1 MTDRRVTFSNTTLI
15 QALNGETAGGQFS
28 CNLRNG
34 QPIFAGVEY
43 DVLNDFFNCSTIN
56 GGFTINSFATTVGL
70 ANLYFLSGSN
80 GACNV
85 LYGPLVDSVDSSAN
99 LVPEPLSVG
108 GRAFVRIGAPDC
120 DIGTDCFVV
129 PPTPGIC
136 DSTLDPANAAVTF
149 APLPFSITDPDGIDN
164 SNFVFSFSSGN
175 EDRYFSINSATGA
188 LTLARALDRDVGPS
202 NFTLMVQVSDGIFTD
217 TFPIDIAVED
227 RNDNPPV
234 PLQDPIVGSVD
245 EGAAAQAEVATFSF
259 TDLDEGLN
267 AALMYIVS
275 GAGGNFAIPDST
287 IGRIVSQ
294 RVFDYDAGDRFFNF
308 TVIAADG
315 GSPSLIGS
323 ARVEITVNDLNDNR
337 PSIVVEAIPDVAY
350 IEDGEPVSPATVT
363 VSDADSDSFPILYAV
378 VRIYEALNGD
388 SEILSLNASLPSG
401 FRIGYD
407 NNTLVIVGAG
417 SPELYSLLLRHV
429 TYENIAVL
437 FETPLNRTLIY
448 GVCDQLVND
457 IILSLLSTDTQRA
470 LMSAGAID
478 SSLPLEDL
486 EMLISSCRELVVNS
500 ASLTLEEINDRPSLL
515 NITIEFPPIGEDQAP
530 ETIMRSCVGD
540 LFSAAVVDVDRDPFV
555 GIAIVGHGSP
565 ASGRID
571 IPVDVGPCRTMH
583 NEFRSRGNCP
593 RQCALRNSLTCF
605 TDRSRTDYIFLCY
618 SGSVSTGN
626 FLFSDRCRGG
636 GRGKRQTTPSDGIPT
651 VPDFDDI
658 VRAEL
663 YTGVGAPIDITRLF
677 AVGEFSTGLESIQ
690 QQCSILSSNGSYYSF
705 TLRNGSIVEIAT
717 PTFDFTSIEI
727 ANVSEVSAILAGPL
741 SFIRWIP
748 IENQVG
754 TAYFDYKAWDGSNGL
769 ITGATGIDTTDEGD
783 TAFSL
788 EIGRA
793 IVEVTSVNDA
803 PVIELGGPGQLN
815 YSTTYVEGGP
825 SVFVAD
831 RNAAVVEFDS
841 GDLTLFDLRVK
852 ISALG
857 GSCDLPNYIGAST
870 DRLSYFNDTEMP
882 LTYNLSIT
890 GQACVEYT
898 FEGEMSIDQWR
909 AFITMIR
916 FRVEDDEPSD
926 HTRQISFIIRDAILD
941 STPSYTFIDLRLVSD
956 ICPVLTLPG
965 SSPVTHAEHGGPT
978 VLDGTII
985 LTDADRDPLIRSA
998 TVAIR
1003 ADPTIRCGTCELS
1016 ANTGSTGIS
1025 ASFNSTTLLLSL
1037 TGDASPEDYQQVL
1050 RTVAFEDTGP
1060 EPSFN
1065 LVDVQFSV
1073 FDPAVSPCTSAMG
1086 DLSVMVEHL
1095 NDNSPEL
1102 YLDAGSQDYAATF
1115 TEGDS
1120 PVRVTGRDVLIMDAD
1135 GVESDIYDILVVI
1148 EQGCISSEDRLEF
1161 PSGYTPTTVS
1171 DAYDVASC
1179 SLLLNGSRTALQT
1192 DLQQLR
1198 YRNTN
1203 IDNPTPVQR
1212 ILNFTIFDGS
1222 LDSTFAQTVLDVVAV
1237 NDAPVIDLDVGN
1249 PVSSNSFVTLIL
1261 GTTSVRITD
1270 PAGASIQDPDDS
1282 NLFGMVLNLFELD
1295 ANGNRV
1301 TPRSDA
1307 FFESIGSSNPNLS
1320 LSFGLVFSYN
1330 RDAGVARIAGTTSI
1344 ANYVAVLNDL
1354 LYSNIRLPPTENRR
1368 QIGIQVS
1375 DGTDQSA
1382 MAFATIMF
1390 AGQLTPPELD
1400 LNGNQPGRNV
1410 QETYVITTPPLVL
1423 FPNTFLTDADGD
1435 HICTINVTL
1444 SGPDTTC
1451 FASSVNFDSAF
1462 SDIIVDVNDV
1472 GGGAVY
1478 ALSTSFTD
1486 CREAI
1491 VFQSVLR
1498 GITFSTLDSASPGT
1512 CQILIVATDA
1522 RSSVS
1527 NIATGTVE
1535 VRAFNAPP
1543 FIDLDLGLTGR
1554 DYSTIYFQG
1563 GRIQHIVSIF
1573 DPATARNITEMTVIG
1588 EADGEAPYD
1597 DGTIYHGVVIME
1609 ESNAGYTLID
1619 VDSPTLDYLQVCAI
1633 FLYMC
1638 V

>member
-1 MTDRRVTFSNTTLI
+1 MTDRRITFSNSTLI

-28 CNLRNG
+28 CTLRSG

-43 DVLNDFFNCSTIN
+43 DVLNDFFNCSTVN
-56 GGFTINSFATTVGL
+56 GGFTVNSFATTVGQTS
-70 ANLYFLSGSN
+70 LYFLSGSN

-85 LYGPLVDSVDSSAN
+85 LYGPLVDSVDSTAT
-99 LVPEPLSVG
+99 LEPEPLSVG

-164 SNFVFSFSSGN
+164 SNFIFSILSGN
-175 EDRYFSINSATGA
+175 EDGYFVINSVTGA
-188 LTLARALDRDVGPS
+188 LTLTRALDRDIGPS
-202 NFTLMVQVSDGIFTD
+202 NFTVIIQVSDGTFSD
-217 TFPIDIAVED
+217 TFSIDITVED

-234 PLQDPIVGSVD
+234 PVQDPIIGSVD
-245 EGAAAQAEVATFSF
+245 EGAAAQTEVATFSF
-259 TDLDEGLN
+259 VDLDEGLN

-275 GAGGNFAIPDST
+275 GADGNFAIPDST
-287 IGRIVSQ
+287 IGQIVSQ
-294 RVFDYDAGDRFFNF
+294 RVFDYDAGERFFNF

-323 ARVEITVNDLNDNR
+323 ATVEITVNDLNDNR
-337 PSIVVEAIPDVAY
+337 PSILVEAIPGIAY
-350 IEDGEPVSPATVT
+350 VEDGDPVSPATVV

-378 VRIYEALNGD
+378 VRIYEAPNGD
-388 SEILSLNASLPSG
+388 DEILSLNSSLLPNG

-417 SPELYSLLLRHV
+417 SPDLYSSLLTEV

-437 FETPLNRTLIY
+437 FETPLNRTLTF
-448 GVCDQLVND
+448 GVCDQLET
-457 IILSLLSTDTQRA
+457 IILSILSADTQRA
-470 LMSAGAID
+470 LRSAGAND
-478 SSLPLEDL
+478 PFLPLEDL
-486 EMLISSCRELVVNS
+486 ETLISSCGELVVNS
-500 ASLTLEEINDRPSLL
+500 ASFILEETNDRPSLR
-515 NITIEFPPIGEDQAP
+515 NVTIEFPPIGEDQAP
-530 ETIMRSCVGD
+530 ETIMGSCVGD

-555 GIAIVGHGSP
+555 GIAIVSHGSP
-565 ASGRID
+565 ASGFVD
-571 IPVDVGPCRTMH
+571 IPQDLGFCRTLYEEYRR
-583 NEFRSRGNCP
+583 NGDCP
-593 RQCALRNSLTCF
+593 RECALQDSLIC
-605 TDRSRTDYIFLCY
+605 IEA
-618 SGSVSTGN
+618 GN
-626 FLFSDRCRGG
+626 RYLFSCFSGTSNILLRANACEIR
-636 GRGKRQTTPSDGIPT
+636 GRGKRQAIPSNGIPT

-663 YTGVGAPIDITRLF
+663 YTGIGAPIDITPLF
-677 AVGEFSTGLESIQ
+677 TVGELTTVLDSIQ
-690 QQCSILSSNGSYYSF
+690 QQCSILSSNGTYYSF
-705 TLRNGSIVEIAT
+705 TLTNGSIVEVTT
-717 PTFDFTSIEI
+717 PVFDFTSIQI
-727 ANVSEVSAILAGPL
+727 ANVSEASAILAGPL

-754 TAYFDYKAWDGSNGL
+754 TAYFNYKAWDGSNGL
-769 ITGATGIDTTDEGD
+769 ISGATGVDTTDEAD

-788 EIGRA
+788 EIGIA
-793 IVEVTSVNDA
+793 TVEVTSMNDA

-815 YSTTYVEGGP
+815 YSTTYIEGGP

-841 GDLTLFDLRVK
+841 GDLTLFDLRVR

-857 GSCDLPNYIGAST
+857 GSCDLPNYDGAST

-882 LTYNLSIT
+882 LIYSMSLT

-926 HTRQISFIIRDAILD
+926 HTRQISFIIRDSILD
-941 STPSYTFIDLRLVSD
+941 SAPSYTFIDLRLVSD

-965 SSPVTHAEHGGPT
+965 SSPVTHTEHGGPT

-985 LTDADRDPLIRSA
+985 LTDADRNPLIRSA
-998 TVAIR
+998 RIAIN
-1003 ADPTIRCGTCELS
+1003 ANPTIRCGTCELS
-1016 ANTGSTGIS
+1016 ANTGSTDIS
-1025 ASFNSTTLLLSL
+1025 ASFNSTTLVLTLS
-1037 TGDASPEDYQQVL
+1037 GDASPEDYQQVL
-1050 RTVAFEDTGP
+1050 RTLAFEDTGP

-1065 LVDVQFSV
+1065 MVDVQFSV
-1073 FDPAVSPCTSAMG
+1073 FDPAVSPCTSAVG
-1086 DLSVMVEHL
+1086 DLSVIVEHL

-1102 YLDAGSQDYAATF
+1102 FLDAGSQDYTVTF

-1120 PVRVTGRDVLIMDAD
+1120 PVRVTGRDVLIIDAD
-1135 GVESDIYDILVVI
+1135 GLESDMYSILVVI
-1148 EQGCISSEDRLEF
+1148 EQGCMSTEDRLEF
-1161 PSGYTPTTVS
+1161 STGYTPTTVF
-1171 DAYDVASC
+1171 ATYDVASC

-1198 YRNTN
+1198 YRNTDV
-1203 IDNPTPVQR
+1203 DNPTATQR

-1222 LDSTFAQTVLDVVAV
+1222 LDSTFAQTTLNVVAV
-1237 NDAPVIDLDVGN
+1237 NDAPIIDLDIN
-1249 PVSSNSFVTLIL
+1249 NLFSSNSLVTFIL
-1261 GTTSVRITD
+1261 GTSSVSITG
-1270 PAGASIQDPDDS
+1270 PAGASIQDPDNT
-1282 NLFGMVLNLFELD
+1282 NLQRMVLTLSELD
-1295 ANGNRV
+1295 EDRNQV

-1307 FFESIGSSNPNLS
+1307 FFESIRYSNTDLP
-1320 LSFGLVFSYN
+1320 FGLVLTYN
-1330 RDAGVARIAGTTSI
+1330 SDTGVASITGTTSI

-1354 LYSNIRLPPTENRR
+1354 LYFNTRFPPTENLR
-1368 QIGIQVS
+1368 QIAVQVT
-1375 DGTDQSA
+1375 DGATPSE

-1390 AGQLTPPELD
+1390 DGQLTRPELD
-1400 LNGNQPGRNV
+1400 LNGNQPGSNV
-1410 QETYVITTPPLVL
+1410 QETYVITSPPLVL

-1451 FASSVNFDSAF
+1451 FASSVSFDSAF

-1478 ALSTSFTD
+1478 GLYTSFTD

-1498 GITFSTLDSASPGT
+1498 GITFSTPDSAIPGT
-1512 CQILIVATDA
+1512 CQISIVATDA

-1527 NIATGTVE
+1527 NTATGTVE
-1535 VRAFNAPP
+1535 VRAFNAAP

-1554 DYSTIYFQG
+1554 DYSSVYFQG

-1573 DPATARNITEMTVIG
+1573 DPATARNITDMTVIG
-1588 EADGEAPYD
+1588 EADGEAPFD

-1619 VDSPTLDYLQVCAI
+1619 VDSPTLDYLQVSI
-1633 FLYMC
+1633 ILLIILYTYTNK
-1638 V
+1638 